1 MKATSKYFLVLFD
14 INILDHIS
22 LSKYKNTYFHIYMQ
36 SNLENYVISYACNHY
51 EKKNPIVLK
60 IDIVMQI
67 NFMIS

>member
-1 MKATSKYFLVLFD
+1 
-14 INILDHIS
+14 
-22 LSKYKNTYFHIYMQ
+22 MQ

-60 IDIVMQI
+60 NDIVMQI